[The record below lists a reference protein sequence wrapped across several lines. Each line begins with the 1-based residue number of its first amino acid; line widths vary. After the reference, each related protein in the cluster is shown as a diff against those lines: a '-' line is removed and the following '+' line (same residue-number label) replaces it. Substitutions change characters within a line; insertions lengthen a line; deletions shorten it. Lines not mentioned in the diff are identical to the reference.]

1 MQMNLPNS
9 LTLARIVM
17 IPVFGLVFFLPVGW
31 AGFAAALVFAV
42 AAVTD
47 WLDGWLARRL
57 QQTSAFGAFL
67 DPVADKL
74 MVAVALVALV
84 AVNPSPLFAL
94 PAAVIIGREIAV
106 SALREWMAELGK
118 RATVA
123 VSVIGKF
130 KTGAQM
136 VAIVML
142 LYGEPVA
149 GLPTSILGL
158 LLLYIAA
165 ALTLWSM
172 IVYLRAAWL
181 VLEAEPRER
190 GSSASET

>member
-1 MQMNLPNS
+1 MEMNLPNS

-17 IPVFGLVFFLPVGW
+17 IPIFGIIFFLPVEW
-31 AGFAAALVFAV
+31 SNLV
-42 AAVTD
+42 AAIIFALAAFTD

-57 QQTSAFGAFL
+57 EQTSAFGAFL

-74 MVAVALVALV
+74 MVAVALVALT
-84 AVNPSPLFAL
+84 AENPSAFFAL

-118 RATVA
+118 RANVA
-123 VSVIGKF
+123 VNVIGKF
-130 KTGAQM
+130 KTAAQM
-136 VAIVML
+136 IAIL
-142 LYGEPVA
+142 LLIYSAPVA
-149 GLPTSILGL
+149 GLPTTLIGL
-158 LLLYIAA
+158 LLLYAAA

-181 VLEAEPRER
+181 VLEGEPRET
-190 GSSASET
+190 GDKA